1 MMHDLVLIT
10 LNWLF
15 KNLGRYTRHVGAC
28 APWRGG
34 WLVWLDWMVGPARAP
49 RGPQGSNNIYIYTYI
64 YINFIGALG
73 SSRRIVLFYILNVE

>member
-49 RGPQGSNNIYIYTYI
+49 RGPRAPIKYI
-64 YINFIGALG
+64 YIAL
-73 SSRRIVLFYILNVE
+73 SSFSCTVLFYVLGIE